1 MPIPIMNTSA
11 IRKGSPVLKVA
22 ATYSSAGR
30 RWRIRQNFG
39 VWRAVPTGIATAMD
53 IGLRQGMLTVE
64 RDMAAPPALVWD
76 VLTDLDAWPRWGPT
90 VQRAELAEADQLGRG
105 ERGKVWT
112 PLGVAL
118 PFTITE
124 YEPGRH
130 WAWQVAGIPA
140 TRHGVE
146 P

>member
-1 MPIPIMNTSA
+1 
-11 IRKGSPVLKVA
+11 
-22 ATYSSAGR
+22 
-30 RWRIRQNFG
+30 
-39 VWRAVPTGIATAMD
+39 MD
-53 IGLRQGMLTVE
+53 FGLRQGMLTVE
-64 RDMAAPPALVWD
+64 RDMAAAPALVWD

-90 VQRAELAEADQLGRG
+90 VQRAELSEADQLGRG

-124 YEPGRH
+124 YEAGRH

-146 P
+146 PNGDGCRAWMGVPWWAPAYLAVCAIALQRIDRMTS